1 MTNRSITLLRVELAP
16 PDDDQINCAR
26 LGHPINTILF
36 LRAALLDRIGA
47 RFRDQIKCQ
56 EKNNDFGMTS
66 RWITPIRVEL
76 CERLLLW
83 DTKPT
88 GWFDDVPAAEAVT
101 ASPNQNTAA
110 AHVPRHHEVQPQR
123 VGARRRPRQLSS
135 RTRTNRAAADAPP
148 SARLVCGSGAAAAQS
163 ARRYRFPP
171 LRVLPCAVTS
181 PAPPHLP
188 CIYATLVPRPS
199 HQRPN
204 HIDPHTNH
212 AREKKREK
220 KG

>member
-1 MTNRSITLLRVELAP
+1 
-16 PDDDQINCAR
+16 
-26 LGHPINTILF
+26 
-36 LRAALLDRIGA
+36 
-47 RFRDQIKCQ
+47 
-56 EKNNDFGMTS
+56 MTS

-135 RTRTNRAAADAPP
+135 RTDEPIQPRLTAPIHATP
-148 SARLVCGSGAAAAQS
+148 SARLVCGSGAAAAQGRW
-163 ARRYRFPP
+163 AE
-171 LRVLPCAVTS
+171 VTS
-181 PAPPHLP
+181 PHPPHLP
-188 CIYATLVPRPS
+188 CIYTTLVPRPS

-204 HIDPHTNH
+204 HPDPHGPRS
-212 AREKKREK
+212 REKKKRK
-220 KG
+220 KVKANLTRVGRGDEQRQCTRPSPTAAPGRR